1 MNIAHASSLNN
12 AFQLMARDTA
22 VASAPGNAIY
32 QGTQAQADAVAKQ
45 DTMVREYRQ
54 PLGGCPSDTPS
65 AEEVG
70 PAMRPTVNPLDI
82 YKPMSDEEAMAW
94 LKPAFIHPGKLTEKP
109 ASLGQAM
116 LEIRSLLR

>member
-12 AFQLMARDTA
+12 ALQLIARDTA
-22 VASAPGNAIY
+22 LASVPY

-45 DTMVREYRQ
+45 DTMVRKHHQ
-54 PLGGCPSDTPS
+54 PLGQRLSDTPS
-65 AEEVG
+65 ADELAQAVRG
-70 PAMRPTVNPLDI
+70 GGLQVDI
-82 YKPMSDEEAMAW
+82 YKPMSDEEVIAS
-94 LKPAFIHPGKLTEKP
+94 LNPEFIHPSKLTEKP